1 MASQVSLDSGDLKGC
16 IETLISAYQRYLDE
30 FKRMTRKARPL
41 FARRQWQELQA
52 ITVDRLNL
60 YRRIVDE
67 TESVLRTHCGPG
79 ITEPALWR
87 AAKRLYIQRIAELR
101 DRELAETFFN
111 SVTRRIFKT
120 VGVNA
125 NIEFVNSEFDVRPQA
140 QSPPIFRRYKIG
152 SELPLLISQILDEF
166 EMGCGFADQMRDAR
180 RAAQK
185 LEQFIMQLGWSCDV
199 CHLEIV
205 EHPFYRDHG
214 AYLVGRLQNGED
226 QHPVAFALHNGPHGI
241 YLDAVLFNQ
250 DQIRVLFSFARSY
263 FFVEADHPHELV
275 HFLKHLMPAK
285 KKAELYISLGFNKH
299 GKTELYRHLMDYLTT
314 CGFDRFQFAEGKR
327 GMVMIAFN
335 MPNDDMMFKLIR
347 DRFERPKK
355 TSRNE
360 VMQRY
365 DYVFRHERAGRLL
378 DVQTFEHLKLETCC
392 FEEDLMDELLTEA
405 SQSVRSEN
413 NHLIFD
419 HIYVERRVTPLDI
432 YLQKADRT
440 SAKAAVLD
448 FGQAIKDL
456 ARVNIFPGDMLIKN
470 FGVSRLGRV
479 VFYDYDELCPLTI
492 CNFRKIPP
500 PRNEMDEMASEPW
513 YFVDEHD
520 VFPEEFKFFLGFPDD
535 LRQIFM
541 AVHGDLFEADFWRET
556 KDRILA
562 GELIHITPYAP
573 ATRMKN

>member
-1 MASQVSLDSGDLKGC
+1 MASEALPDPKDLHGC
-16 IETLISAYQRYLDE
+16 IETLVGAYQRYLSD
-30 FKRMTRKARPL
+30 FKGMTRKARAL
-41 FARRQWQELQA
+41 FAQRKWQELQA
-52 ITVDRLNL
+52 ITVTRLDL
-60 YRRIVDE
+60 YRQIVDE
-67 TESVLRTHCGPG
+67 TESVLRTHCGTG
-79 ITEPALWR
+79 FTEPSLWM
-87 AAKRLYIQRIAELR
+87 AAKQLYIQRIAELR

-111 SVTRRIFKT
+111 SITRRIFKT

-125 NIEFVNSEFDVRPQA
+125 NIEFINSEFDVRPQT
-140 QSPPIFRRYKIG
+140 QSPPIFRRYEIT
-152 SELPLLISQILDEF
+152 SELPLLMSKIFDDF

-180 RAAQK
+180 RATQK
-185 LEQFIMQLGWSCDV
+185 LEQFIMQLGVPCESC
-199 CHLEIV
+199 CLEMV
-205 EHPFYRDHG
+205 ENPFYRDHG
-214 AYLVGRLQNGED
+214 AYLVGRLINGND
-226 QHPVAFALHNGPHGI
+226 LHPIAFALHNGPNGI
-241 YLDAVLFNQ
+241 YLDAVLFHQ
-250 DQIRVLFSFARSY
+250 DQIRVLFSFSRSY

-275 HFLKHLMPAK
+275 HFLKNLMPVK
-285 KKAELYISLGFNKH
+285 KRAELYISLGFNKH

-314 CGFDRFQFAEGKR
+314 CSFDRFQFAEGKR

-335 MPNDDMMFKLIR
+335 MPNDDMIFKLIR

-355 TSRNE
+355 TSRND

-365 DYVFRHERAGRLL
+365 DYVFKHERAGRLL

-392 FEEDLMDELLTEA
+392 FEEDLMEELLSQA
-405 SQSVRSEN
+405 SQSVRFEN
-413 NHLIFD
+413 DHLIFD

-432 YLQKADRT
+432 YLQNADWT

-513 YFVDEHD
+513 YYVDEHD

-535 LRQIFM
+535 LRHIFM
-541 AVHGDLFEADFWRET
+541 AVHGDLFEVDFWRET
-556 KDRILA
+556 KERILA
-562 GELIHITPYAP
+562 GELIHISPYAP
-573 ATRMKN
+573 ATRLKN